1 MCLDNISK
9 NFTIDLI
16 NLGKCVGSYNTFNDL
31 PNKVFVPNKP
41 EDLNINVFNIIIV
54 INESKLLTKH
64 ISYKCEFKFD
74 GKKCNPNQ
82 M

>member
-9 NFTIDLI
+9 NFTIDSI
-16 NLGKCVGSYNTFNDL
+16 NLGKCVGSYNIFNDL
-31 PNKVFVPNKP
+31 SNKVFVPNKP

-54 INESKLLTKH
+54 INESKLLKKH
-64 ISYKCEFKFD
+64 ISCKCEFKFD